1 MLKPQTI
8 EEIKGAQMTWVN
20 VQNDTPEEM
29 EYLQETFRFHAL
41 DLKDCLPP
49 LQRPKLMVRQDY
61 IFMILLFPVFDRLT
75 RKIRAAEVDFFINSS
90 TVVTVHDKTLL
101 PMTEF
106 FESVKAGKHPDL
118 LNNSPANFLYE
129 LLDLLTMY
137 CFPMLVHFS
146 NDIDQIEEHI
156 LETDYKAAEYRA
168 REIFRVKTN
177 IVNFRKAIRPM
188 KYVVE
193 SLVKAAP
200 QFFSVSRL
208 NIFFEEVVSRTRE
221 IWDLLEN
228 YKESIDAL
236 HETNE
241 SILASSTNA
250 IMKTLTTL
258 ALTFIPAT
266 IIASLFSTS
275 FKNFPWA
282 NWPGGFWMM
291 LILMMGGVLGLYLF
305 LKNKKGI

>member
-1 MLKPQTI
+1 MSQPKTI
-8 EEIKGAQMTWVN
+8 EEIKGTQMTWVN
-20 VQNDTPEEM
+20 VQDNTPAEM
-29 EYLQETFRFHAL
+29 EYLQEIFRFHAL

-49 LQRPKLMVRQDY
+49 LQRPKLMLRQDY

-75 RKIRAAEVDFFINSS
+75 RKIRPAEVDFFINSS
-90 TVVTVHDKTLL
+90 TVVTVHDKALL
-101 PMTEF
+101 PMMEF
-106 FESVKAGKHPDL
+106 FEGVKAGKQPDM

-129 LLDLLTMY
+129 LLDVLTMY

-177 IVNFRKAIRPM
+177 IVNFRIAIRPM

-193 SLVKAAP
+193 ALVKAAP

-208 NIFFEEVVSRTRE
+208 NIFFEEVVARTRE

-250 IMKTLTTL
+250 VMKTLTVL
-258 ALTFIPAT
+258 AVVFIPGTLVSA
-266 IIASLFSTS
+266 LFSTS
-275 FKNFPWA
+275 FDNIPLGKNPA
-282 NWPGGFWMM
+282 GFWIMV
-291 LILMMGGVLGLYLF
+291 ILMVGAVGGLLAF
-305 LKNKKGI
+305 FKNKKWI